1 MPGTDGKKL
10 ILVVI
15 DGLTPA
21 MLEDAVERRATP
33 WLAFLADHGSYR
45 RAVSTFPSLTPV
57 CLASIATG
65 AHGDVHEI
73 PHLVWW
79 HRLRERLVEYGS
91 SWGAIRAA
99 GARRSIMDTVFTL
112 NAEHLGK
119 GAVTVYESL
128 EDAGLVPAAV
138 NITCYRGRTPHRG
151 KVPGFT
157 RPVLGPRRFFFYSLI
172 ESDQT
177 GAPLAWRNRP
187 GGTIDSYATAVARW
201 LVTRDGFDFLV
212 YYLSDYDY
220 ASHEHGPD
228 AAHDVL
234 ARCDEGI
241 GTLIEAAGGPD
252 EFLERYAVI
261 VCSDHG
267 QTAVTQAATLE
278 ERYAGVSGT
287 LVTASN
293 RAGMVY
299 RLPGCREDGGELARR
314 LDGDPSVE
322 VVLFREGAE
331 AVARRDGE
339 ELRFR
344 PSSGGWATSGDASLL
359 DHPNALE
366 RSWAA
371 LANPNSGELVVSAAE
386 GWELTD
392 LARRHH
398 VGGGS
403 HGSLVTGDSEVPML
417 TVGLHAEPAGITD
430 IAPLAL
436 EHFGVALPPYARPSS
451 RAR

>member
-1 MPGTDGKKL
+1 LPKIDPKKL

-79 HRLRERLVEYGS
+79 HRGRERLVEYGS

-172 ESDQT
+172 ESDPT

-187 GGTIDSYATAVARW
+187 GGTIDGYATAVARW

-241 GTLIEAAGGPD
+241 GALIEAAGGLD

-267 QTAVTQAATLE
+267 QTAVTQAATLQ
-278 ERYAGVSGT
+278 ERYAGVPAT

-299 RLPGCREDGGELARR
+299 RLPGCREDERELARR
-314 LDGDPSVE
+314 LGHRFGRRGHDLRVQ
-322 VVLFREGAE
+322 
-331 AVARRDGE
+331 RRDD
-339 ELRFR
+339 RHRRAARAVHRHR
-344 PSSGGWATSGDASLL
+344 PGHRAGPLAT
-359 DHPNALE
+359 
-366 RSWAA
+366 
-371 LANPNSGELVVSAAE
+371 
-386 GWELTD
+386 
-392 LARRHH
+392 LARRPATRP
-398 VGGGS
+398 
-403 HGSLVTGDSEVPML
+403 LVRHPGNP
-417 TVGLHAEPAGITD
+417 GRFRQPGQRPCPARRRPGC
-430 IAPLAL
+430 P
-436 EHFGVALPPYARPSS
+436 GRALPRGGPRHAGRVAGRRTVS
-451 RAR
+451 RGPPRCS